1 MAAVDTDEYVSPDL
15 QRKRS
20 RHSAAPEDELAP
32 KPPTK
37 IKLSL
42 KLGALRK
49 QAAAVSDHYTSVDCG
64 SPGLVSVHGSNTDDE
79 HVDIDDHSKYAGIDN
94 HVDIDGHV
102 DTDDHVDTFSHVDTN
117 NHVDTHNHSKYA
129 DSSLASPLPAVSAG
143 LHTPRIKLRFS
154 LKSAA
159 YADSPL
165 GSTGPGSPAN
175 SVAPVVYSPGQVSD
189 ADSDEQRDGS
199 FIDSDDAYD
208 QLPPTPQ
215 SAGPRRRG
223 RPPLRGARSY
233 SVVRRQTLPPAPART
248 ASESLTTTV
257 SLKSSL
263 QRLIK
268 RIRKRDSYGFFLEP
282 VDTAVVS
289 DYLGV
294 IDNPMDL
301 GTMQRKANASTYRS
315 IGEFRSDLMLVCAN
329 ARKYNGAGSIYAKSA
344 DHVQEYALVA
354 IDRETVKLER
364 VGKATLP
371 DASSGYGAH
380 HMRSRTESMSPSR
393 YSVADDY
400 SDSHPGSG
408 YGVDAGAEFRRSTR
422 LRWRGASDAQQ
433 TTPASIVDIFKWSA
447 ASKKKSR
454 KSNVPKRHTDAQKIP
469 LAADGSIDSA
479 VFEEDV
485 ARIPFEQ
492 PLTALPLLAGV
503 RPPRSAASSANWPTY
518 AHGRY
523 YLPATQLDFG
533 PFRTLP
539 TTAIATAGID
549 STRHMLN
556 AVHGDALGL
565 AYWRS
570 VSEFIDGAGDEVSQ
584 YAATVMDHLSS
595 GTHAVARDMLRH
607 LKSRNLDGSSTA
619 PTAVIVDKNGLDDKS
634 GLSDKGGLSDVELSE
649 LVAWL
654 DSRPERERVAAQRSE
669 ALSAPLLLRDVS
681 ARCASGE
688 NKAPRPDVLTL
699 SQRHELLASNNRALK
714 NLYEQQQSDSN
725 PTVTDLD
732 VLDAGIYALAE
743 HACLAAT
750 GSKQPT
756 TYVPRAPL
764 PVRTPVS
771 RPQLAPAITSVPQPR
786 GGATRVLAPRPNRAV
801 STPTLSTLHSASLAS
816 AVRSELMDGLAP
828 DSGSDRGYPL

>member
-1 MAAVDTDEYVSPDL
+1 MAAVDTDEYVSPEL

-37 IKLSL
+37 IRLSL

-49 QAAAVSDHYTSVDCG
+49 QAAVVSDHYTSVDCG
-64 SPGLVSVHGSNTDDE
+64 SPGLVGDHESNTDDE
-79 HVDIDDHSKYAGIDN
+79 HVDIDDHCKYTGIEN

-102 DTDDHVDTFSHVDTN
+102 DTS
-117 NHVDTHNHSKYA
+117 NHVDTDNLSKYT

-143 LHTPRIKLRFS
+143 LHTPRIKLRLS

-175 SVAPVVYSPGQVSD
+175 SVAPVAYSPGQVSD

-223 RPPLRGARSY
+223 RPPLRGARSF

-315 IGEFRSDLMLVCAN
+315 INEFRSDLMLVCAN

-393 YSVADDY
+393 HSVADDY

-422 LRWRGASDAQQ
+422 LRWRGTSDAQQ

-492 PLTALPLLAGV
+492 PLTSLPLLAGV

-549 STRHMLN
+549 STRHTLN

-584 YAATVMDHLSS
+584 YAATVMDHLSN
-595 GTHAVARDMLRH
+595 GTHAVARDTLRH
-607 LKSRNLDGSSTA
+607 LKSRNLDGSSTS
-619 PTAVIVDKNGLDDKS
+619 PAVVVGDKDDLSDKN
-634 GLSDKGGLSDVELSE
+634 GLSDKGGLDDIELSE
-649 LVAWL
+649 LVSWL
-654 DSRPERERVAAQRSE
+654 DSRPERERLAAQRSE
-669 ALSAPLLLRDVS
+669 ALTAPLLLRDVS

-714 NLYEQQQSDSN
+714 NLYDQQQQSDSK
-725 PTVTDLD
+725 PTAPDLD

-743 HACLAAT
+743 NACLAAT

-756 TYVPRAPL
+756 AYVPRAPL
-764 PVRTPVS
+764 PVRTTVS
-771 RPQLAPAITSVPQPR
+771 RPQLAPATTSVPQPR
-786 GGATRVLAPRPNRAV
+786 SGATRVLAPRPNRAV

-828 DSGSDRGYPL
+828 DSGPDRGYPL